1 MYCVLCSCTLVVA
14 VVGVQCR
21 WWGRW
26 MWLVVRW
33 SLLWLVYSAGHWT
46 WLVVRWSL
54 LWLVYSA
61 VGAAVERDRRCRV
74 NPPDICS
81 FVLEQDWHFTWSNPR
96 LFPRLPSKCPT
107 EVEFV
112 FWTHICVSHTCVIQ
126 VTYYMGD
133 LWQLTAHT
141 HPSPQTTRPLAS
153 LAGYTKLIRSEARY
167 DLICVKS
174 AVKPQSTNHRGY
186 LH

>member
-1 MYCVLCSCTLVVA
+1 VGLKPILRTTTSFSALTLL
-14 VVGVQCR
+14 VGSFDPQKPSPKWPIMC
-21 WWGRW
+21 
-26 MWLVVRW
+26 LVDVKPY
-33 SLLWLVYSAGHWT
+33 SLHFTL
-46 WLVVRWSL
+46 L

-61 VGAAVERDRRCRV
+61 VGAAVERDCWRRV

-112 FWTHICVSHTCVIQ
+112 FWTHICVTHICVIQ

-153 LAGYTKLIRSEARY
+153 LAGYSKLIRSEAQY

-174 AVKPQSTNHRGY
+174 AVKPQPTNHRGY